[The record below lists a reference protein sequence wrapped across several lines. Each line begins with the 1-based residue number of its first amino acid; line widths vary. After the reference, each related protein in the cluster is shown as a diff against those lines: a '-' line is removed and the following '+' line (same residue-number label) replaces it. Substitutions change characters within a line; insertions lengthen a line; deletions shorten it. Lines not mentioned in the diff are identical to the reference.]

1 MTIREMRDRKRELG
15 YTNEMISELSG
26 VPLGT
31 VQKLFAGFTKAPRR
45 KTVEALERVLAAP
58 PEQMKMPGKTNLYTD
73 DRELVSASEVNEAGS
88 GYTVTTIRE
97 AEPAYAVD
105 PGQGSYTIEDYYA
118 LPDDRRVELIDGCF
132 YDMAAPTWKHQTI
145 LGDIYYQLRPCVDKH
160 PECRIFM
167 APVDVCLDSDN
178 RTMVQPD
185 ILIVCNNK
193 DRDIRRING
202 APDFVI
208 EVLSPSNRFHDM
220 FRKLNKYRFSGVR
233 EYWIVD
239 LEKSQ
244 VIVYDLAHDEP
255 PVIYTFYDTVPLI
268 ISNGECSVDFE
279 KISELLK
286 QYGL

>member
-1 MTIREMRDRKRELG
+1 MTIKEMRERKRELG

-45 KTVEALERVLAAP
+45 KTVEALERVLAAS
-58 PEQMKMPGKTNLYTD
+58 PERMEMPGKTSLYTD
-73 DRELVSASEVNEAGS
+73 DLEHVSASEVNEAGS

-105 PGQGSYTIEDYYA
+105 PGQGNYTIEDYYA
-118 LPDDRRVELIDGCF
+118 LPDDRRVELIDGHF

-145 LGDIYYQLRPCVDKH
+145 LLQIAMQLFPCVDAH

-167 APVDVCLDSDN
+167 APVDVCLDDDS

-185 ILIVCNNK
+185 VFSQCSRK
-193 DRDIRRING
+193 DRDDRRING
-202 APDFVI
+202 APDFVV

-239 LEKSQ
+239 PEKEQ

-255 PVIYTFYDTVPLI
+255 PVIYTFHDTVPLI
-268 ISNGECSVDFE
+268 ISDGKCSVDFE
-279 KISELLK
+279 MVSELLK
-286 QYGL
+286 RYGL

>member
-1 MTIREMRDRKRELG
+1 MTDKERAEGM
-15 YTNEMISELSG
+15 
-26 VPLGT
+26 
-31 VQKLFAGFTKAPRR
+31 VQ
-45 KTVEALERVLAAP
+45 
-58 PEQMKMPGKTNLYTD
+58 D
-73 DRELVSASEVNEAGS
+73 EV
-88 GYTVTTIRE
+88 RE
-97 AEPAYAVD
+97 AEPAYAAD
-105 PGQGSYTIEDYYA
+105 PGQGSYTIDDYYA
-118 LPDDRRVELIDGCF
+118 LTDDRRVELIDGCF
-132 YDMAAPTWKHQTI
+132 YDMAALTWKHQTI
-145 LGDIYYQLRPCVDKH
+145 LLQIAMQLFPCVDAH

-167 APVDVCLDSDN
+167 APVDVCLDDDG

-185 ILIVCNNK
+185 VFIQCSRK

-239 LEKSQ
+239 PEKEQ

-255 PVIYTFYDTVPLI
+255 PVIYTFHDTVPLI
-268 ISNGECSVDFE
+268 ISNGECSVDFV

-286 QYGL
+286 RYAGQAPFPFYAQRKEKR